1 VLISHK
7 GQKFNHTTPKH
18 FNSKVCMGTARLLM
32 ILWVK
37 LNHFSTSCLRLSI
50 NPKTQGRV
58 EGIQDIRGKS

>member
-1 VLISHK
+1 
-7 GQKFNHTTPKH
+7 
-18 FNSKVCMGTARLLM
+18 MGTARLLM